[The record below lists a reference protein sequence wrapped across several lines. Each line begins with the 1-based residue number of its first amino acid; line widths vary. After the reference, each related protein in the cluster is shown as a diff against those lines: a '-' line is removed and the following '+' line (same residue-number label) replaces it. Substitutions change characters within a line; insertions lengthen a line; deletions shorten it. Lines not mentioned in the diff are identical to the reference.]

1 MSLATF
7 KKKTNATYKNHTVN
21 NQKQLVLYS
30 KVTCCDNKQNVF
42 TGLHPH
48 LPSMVML
55 EIEVIL
61 EKVIECLILLEMV
74 LIIVVRILRI
84 QSNQLDLLLE
94 R

>member
-42 TGLHPH
+42 TEPTSAFTINGNVRNRSYIGKSYRMSNT
-48 LPSMVML
+48 PSN
-55 EIEVIL
+55 I
-61 EKVIECLILLEMV
+61 
-74 LIIVVRILRI
+74 
-84 QSNQLDLLLE
+84 S
-94 R
+94 